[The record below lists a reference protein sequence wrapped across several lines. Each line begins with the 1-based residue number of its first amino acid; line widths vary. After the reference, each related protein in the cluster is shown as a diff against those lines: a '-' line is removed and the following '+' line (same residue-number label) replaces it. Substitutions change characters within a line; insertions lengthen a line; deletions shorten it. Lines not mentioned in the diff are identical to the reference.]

1 MDQPLRKLV
10 SEYPGNRVIQWL
22 PTTTAVFENLKKA
35 VWECSTLFFVDS
47 QSPVFLHTD
56 ACDYGI
62 GGYLYQV
69 IDGAER
75 PIGFMS
81 KALHG
86 AELNWST
93 IEKEAYAIW
102 KSLKQFEYLLRDIKF
117 RIRTDHKNL
126 LYLNEAGSRKVLS
139 WKLDI
144 QQFNFDV
151 EHIPGRNNEIADA
164 FSRLCTIRAG
174 GRRIP
179 TGSRRTAEAMGRV
192 TRARDRRTQHPVYS
206 SGSNRHT
213 SKHETACTA
222 ACELPDC
229 HTPVSRQVSVNYG
242 ST

>member
-1 MDQPLRKLV
+1 MKDYAKIEQPLRQLV
-10 SEYPGNRVIQWL
+10 SDYPGNRVIQWL
-22 PTTTAVFENLKKA
+22 PETTARFEELKKA
-35 VWECSTLFFVDS
+35 VWECPTLFFVDS
-47 QSPVFLHTD
+47 SAPVFLHTD

-69 IDGAER
+69 IDNEER

-102 KSLKQFEYLLRDIKF
+102 KSLKQFEYLLRDIHF
-117 RIRTDHKNL
+117 QIRTDHRNL

-151 EHIPGRNNEIADA
+151 EHIPGRDNDIADA
-164 FSRLCTIRAG
+164 FSRLCTLQTTTIEAVAQFEQSIRDIDAKCA
-174 GRRIP
+174 P
-179 TGSRRTAEAMGRV
+179 YLLAMT
-192 TRARDRRTQHPVYS
+192 TRSIRFRQHHARLT
-206 SGSNRHT
+206 
-213 SKHETACTA
+213 
-222 ACELPDC
+222 
-229 HTPVSRQVSVNYG
+229 SRQ
-242 ST
+242 